1 MTIGT
6 AVKQAKPKFE
16 TKIKVGPVLG
26 SYANIFTPRAVTV
39 GQEPKYSISL
49 LFRKDANPNSPEGKS
64 LAQLRELIHRLAV
77 LKFGP
82 DYMTIPKFGI
92 PINDGDIEKP
102 DKPEYLGKMYVN
114 ASSTRPCGIVD
125 RHLKPVTSESEA
137 YSGCIY
143 VASLNVFSYKDK
155 PGSGIALGL
164 NNLLVFEKGTRIDGR
179 KEAAEDFAEYADSDE
194 SPAPNPL
201 D

>member
-6 AVKQAKPKFE
+6 ARQPKPKFE

-26 SYANIFTPRAVTV
+26 SYANIFTPRAANEKS
-39 GQEPKYSISL
+39 EPKYSISL

-77 LKFGP
+77 IKFGP
-82 DYMTIPKFGI
+82 DYKEIKDFDIPLR
-92 PINDGDIEKP
+92 DGDIEKP
-102 DKPEYLGKMYVN
+102 DKPEYLGKWYIN
-114 ASSTRPCGIVD
+114 ASSKRPCGIVD
-125 RHLKPVTSESEA
+125 RHLKPVISESEA
-137 YSGCIY
+137 YSGCLY
-143 VASLNVFSYKDK
+143 VASLNLFTYRDRPATGV
-155 PGSGIALGL
+155 AAGL

-179 KEAAEDFAEYADSDE
+179 KEAAEDFAEYADSDAA
-194 SPAPNPL
+194 PAPNPL